1 MGFEVLDARGDSTAA
16 SSAVE
21 PAPVDVLDLDDDVT
35 LTDTSEPPRWHR
47 ARSALGGV
55 RHAGPEVLLPALAAL
70 VVGALLGGFVTGQQ
84 AASDERTARRSELAV
99 VAQVESSSI
108 SELAGSVRAEI
119 TARVTNSGPEP
130 VELVTDVDGSTP
142 SEDKPVV
149 VTSDGESTG
158 LAPGA
163 GSSVRLAVKLACRGN
178 SVPDLAVT
186 VRTSDGRPHLVPLRS
201 SGSVSTMSALCSN
214 VSAATPS
221 VDAWLRG
228 TTARPVLVI
237 VNGRDTAVRVSLGS
251 PRSLNAR
258 ALRGLLRVRVT
269 PALPTLIGAGD
280 QRQLPF
286 EVEAVRCVEDLEV
299 LSQLGEISS
308 YPLVVS
314 GPSGEP
320 LPDESSRD
328 ALGTQVDLGL
338 LVTQALARAC
348 RE

>member
-1 MGFEVLDARGDSTAA
+1 
-16 SSAVE
+16 
-21 PAPVDVLDLDDDVT
+21 
-35 LTDTSEPPRWHR
+35 
-47 ARSALGGV
+47 
-55 RHAGPEVLLPALAAL
+55 
-70 VVGALLGGFVTGQQ
+70 
-84 AASDERTARRSELAV
+84 
-99 VAQVESSSI
+99 
-108 SELAGSVRAEI
+108 
-119 TARVTNSGPEP
+119 
-130 VELVTDVDGSTP
+130 
-142 SEDKPVV
+142 
-149 VTSDGESTG
+149 
-158 LAPGA
+158 
-163 GSSVRLAVKLACRGN
+163 
-178 SVPDLAVT
+178 VPDLAVT

-221 VDAWLRG
+221 VDAWLQG
-228 TTARPVLVI
+228 TTTRPVLVI
-237 VNGRDTAVRVSLGS
+237 VNGRDTAVRVSLGT
-251 PRSLNAR
+251 PRTLNAR
-258 ALRGLLRVRVT
+258 ALRGLLRVRIT